1 MRLASFFVV
10 AIILKANLFIKKYY
24 MVHINKTNK
33 LIILRT
39 RTTKQKKQ
47 QQQQQKREEE
57 EEEESRT
64 TIMSSLNYSS
74 STLRIRG
81 VNYTTHHS
89 FFPEVLLDSDSI
101 NQTKD
106 DGGIGFSPHA
116 LIIPPPF
123 SF

>member
-57 EEEESRT
+57 EEEEEESRT

-74 STLRIRG
+74 STLNKNTRRTLHHTPFFLSRG
-81 VNYTTHHS
+81 
-89 FFPEVLLDSDSI
+89 
-101 NQTKD
+101 
-106 DGGIGFSPHA
+106 
-116 LIIPPPF
+116 PPRF
-123 SF
+123 

>member
-1 MRLASFFVV
+1 
-10 AIILKANLFIKKYY
+10 
-24 MVHINKTNK
+24 
-33 LIILRT
+33 
-39 RTTKQKKQ
+39 
-47 QQQQQKREEE
+47 
-57 EEEESRT
+57 
-64 TIMSSLNYSS
+64 MSSLNYSS

-81 VNYTTHHS
+81 VHYTTHHS

-106 DGGIGFSPHA
+106 DDGGIGFSPHA